1 MENYHQM
8 TIQDA
13 MFQQTVDKLPKR
25 LAYIDETGSF
35 GFDFSTEGASK
46 YYILTAIVVEI
57 DKLKKL
63 HTDFEEI
70 KKTNGL
76 AKTELK
82 SSKVPEGRRERIMLQ
97 LMPLEFNIV
106 LFIADK
112 QKFYKDS
119 PLTKYKP
126 VFIKN
131 MDNRIYAMLYGAY
144 PKLRIM
150 MDKVGWSEFQDS
162 FKKYVEDR
170 RGQTN
175 LFNQYDFE
183 FVDSKDEILIQMA
196 DFIGGSIMKQICGK
210 SSKNYLEMLKG
221 KITAIQRF
229 PSEYAPYWGNV
240 NPEDYKY
247 DKVIYAL
254 AVKKAR
260 DYIEANKNDE
270 SDVKKVQV
278 AVLRYLLFYVS
289 CVNSTQ
295 YVYSDELIRNA
306 QNFVDRKVTRDFL
319 FRQVIAP
326 LRDSG
331 VILASCVHGYKIP
344 ISVEDINTYL
354 NQTTSIVGPMMQRM
368 GKCRQLIK
376 EGTSNDVDVF
386 NDPAFLK
393 YKRYFDD

>member
-247 DKVIYAL
+247 DKAIYAL

>member
-1 MENYHQM
+1 MEDYHQM

-13 MFQQTVDKLPKR
+13 MFQQTVDQLPKR

-46 YYILTAIVVEI
+46 YYILTAIVVDA
-57 DKLKKL
+57 DKMAKL

-70 KKTNGL
+70 KKNNGL
-76 AKTELK
+76 ANTELK
-82 SSKVPEGRRERIMLQ
+82 SSNVKEGRRDRIMSQ
-97 LMPLEFNIV
+97 LIPLEFNIV

-112 QKFYKDS
+112 QKFYEDS

-131 MDNRIYAMLYGAY
+131 MDNRIYSMLYGAY
-144 PKLRIM
+144 PKLGIM
-150 MDKVGWSEFQDS
+150 MDQVGWPEFQES
-162 FKKYVEDR
+162 FKKYVEER
-170 RGQTN
+170 RRQTN
-175 LFNQYDFE
+175 LFNQYDFD

-196 DFIGGSIMKQICGK
+196 DFIGGTIMKQICGE
-210 SSKNYLEMLKG
+210 SSKNYMEMLKG
-221 KITAIQRF
+221 KITAIQQF
-229 PSEYAPYWGNV
+229 PSEYGPFWGNA

-247 DKVIYAL
+247 DETIYTL
-254 AVKKAR
+254 AVNKAR
-260 DYIEANKNDE
+260 DYIESNKDDK
-270 SDVKKVQV
+270 SDAKKVQI
-278 AVLRYLLFYVS
+278 AVLRYLLFYVT

-306 QNFVDRKVTRDFL
+306 QNFVNRKVTKDFL

-344 ISVEDINTYL
+344 ISVKDILTYM
-354 NQTTSIVGPMMQRM
+354 NQTTSIVGPMIQRM

-376 EGTSNDVDVF
+376 EGTSNAVDVF

>member
-240 NPEDYKY
+240 NSEDYKY
-247 DKVIYAL
+247 DKAIYAL

-289 CVNSTQ
+289 CVNFTQ

>member
-247 DKVIYAL
+247 DKAIYAL

-393 YKRYFDD
+393 YKKYFDD